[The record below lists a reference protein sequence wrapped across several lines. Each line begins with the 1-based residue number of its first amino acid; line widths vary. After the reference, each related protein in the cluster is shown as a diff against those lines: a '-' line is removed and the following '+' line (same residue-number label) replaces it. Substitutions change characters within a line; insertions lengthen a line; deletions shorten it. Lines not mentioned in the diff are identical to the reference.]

1 MNEEQKLKAEDAK
14 WRRAELKRCGR
25 PEPSWEE
32 NAKAKEAVRR
42 RRAELVRRL
51 TICTGARS
59 LQFDPVMVENLDR
72 TIEMCLMFGS
82 DDKAATWAALVVA
95 RDDRK
100 KWKAAIATLERRS
113 PLPLPG
119 PLADMKKTLSII
131 NANIAYHERFL
142 GKGKA
147 AGKAWH
153 YPARLI
159 GERVLEVLQS
169 AHEAAGH
176 KTSVRYTDAILQFIC
191 EKLAPVC
198 EQVGEES
205 PALDTLRNELTRRR
219 ATDAP

>member
-14 WRRAELKRCGR
+14 WRRAELKRGGR

-32 NAKAKEAVRR
+32 TEKADEAVRR
-42 RRAELVRRL
+42 RRAELVHRL
-51 TICTGARS
+51 SICTGARS
-59 LQFDPVMVENLDR
+59 LQFDPVMVENLDC
-72 TIEMCLMFGS
+72 TIEMCLTFGS

-100 KWKAAIATLERRS
+100 TWTAAIATLERSS

-119 PLADMKKTLSII
+119 PLADLKKRLSSI
-131 NANIAYHERFL
+131 NANIAYHERIL

-191 EKLAPVC
+191 EKLEPVC

>member
-32 NAKAKEAVRR
+32 NEKAKEAVRR
-42 RRAELVRRL
+42 RRAELGRRL
-51 TICTGARS
+51 TICTGARI
-59 LQFDPVMVENLDR
+59 DPVMVENLDC
-72 TIEMCLMFGS
+72 TIEMCLTFGS

-100 KWKAAIATLERRS
+100 TWTAAIATLERSS

-119 PLADMKKTLSII
+119 PLADLKKRLSSI

-169 AHEAAGH
+169 AHKVAGH
-176 KTSVRYTDAILQFIC
+176 KTRVRYTDAILQFIC

-198 EQVGEES
+198 VQVGEES